1 MWSNSASMAA
11 STERPSRQSTRS
23 HVKTGGTR
31 HLPRRRRLRAAV
43 RPGEAGVPCPGFLP
57 KPRLHSLQNLC
68 DSSLS
73 SRLQV
78 AHLTMTF
85 LHHVNLPR
93 PRPRA
98 RRRPAP
104 SSSAIAPTQARSP
117 LRVAPGLGLAV
128 ASADSFRALQNRCA
142 WAKRVHVLPRR
153 IVESPSRASATGK
166 TLAVIGTSEI
176 QNTSALPTRSGIS
189 TRVPGGHARRQTRTR
204 VSPRSPS
211 SRVCRRTQ
219 DTNTPMRSA
228 GTQGCNHRTHERM
241 RSAAA
246 ARRRCTLTGLLG
258 CRWKDEAAGRRWPRA

>member
-78 AHLTMTF
+78 AHLIMTF
-85 LHHVNLPR
+85 LHHANLPR

-98 RRRPAP
+98 RRRPAHRRRP
-104 SSSAIAPTQARSP
+104 SLPLMLVPRCPWRRDLGWSWRAPTHFGFSRTAARG
-117 LRVAPGLGLAV
+117 R
-128 ASADSFRALQNRCA
+128 
-142 WAKRVHVLPRR
+142 
-153 IVESPSRASATGK
+153 RASTHYPEG
-166 TLAVIGTSEI
+166 L
-176 QNTSALPTRSGIS
+176 
-189 TRVPGGHARRQTRTR
+189 
-204 VSPRSPS
+204 
-211 SRVCRRTQ
+211 SRGR
-219 DTNTPMRSA
+219 
-228 GTQGCNHRTHERM
+228 
-241 RSAAA
+241 
-246 ARRRCTLTGLLG
+246 
-258 CRWKDEAAGRRWPRA
+258 AGRGRLARPWP

>member
-85 LHHVNLPR
+85 LHHANLPR

-98 RRRPAP
+98 PPGA
-104 SSSAIAPTQARSP
+104 SSSAIAPTHARSSLP
-117 LRVAPGLGLAV
+117 VASGLGLAV
-128 ASADSFRALQNRCA
+128 ASADSFRVLQNRCA
-142 WAKRVHVLPRR
+142 WAKRVHALPRR
-153 IVESPSRASATGK
+153 IVERASRASATGK

-176 QNTSALPTRSGIS
+176 QNTSVLPTRRGIS
-189 TRVPGGHARRQTRTR
+189 TRAPGGHARRQTRTR
-204 VSPRSPS
+204 VLPRSPS
-211 SRVCRRTQ
+211 SRV
-219 DTNTPMRSA
+219 
-228 GTQGCNHRTHERM
+228 
-241 RSAAA
+241 
-246 ARRRCTLTGLLG
+246 
-258 CRWKDEAAGRRWPRA
+258 